1 MRGSTHPRREEPQNQ
16 QHLQVRTG
24 AKGQRVLRMSD
35 GIINQA
41 SKEAKIKN
49 TTPPAACIESWVSR
63 LRANTSDGDRRAAQ
77 EIQTKMHLCQHQRAK
92 GKTS

>member
-77 EIQTKMHLCQHQRAK
+77 EIQTKNAFMPTSEGK
-92 GKTS
+92 GKN